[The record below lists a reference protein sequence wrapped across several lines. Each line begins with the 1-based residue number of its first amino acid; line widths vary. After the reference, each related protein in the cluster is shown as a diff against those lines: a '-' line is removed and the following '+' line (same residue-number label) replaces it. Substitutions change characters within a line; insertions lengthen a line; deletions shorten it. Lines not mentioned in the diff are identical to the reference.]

1 MINPEE
7 HARLLR
13 ERREREAKMERENA
27 ERAQRYKQLETDLGI
42 KIKPWC
48 CPCKLRYPERHTG
61 ADHRDIRCVVSPV
74 FDHARSWW
82 RGSELFAVVGEPY
95 DADGGD
101 VAELHQWCAQHGL
114 KVEVTAQHAV
124 HFPPYTLAVIVARAE
139 DRIPDRRL
147 GG

>member
-1 MINPEE
+1 SSCAKTPRALSCGTSNAPTASARSASVPTHPRKCSEPPRECRDEEVIAGLGHARLVAALELNDRRDSTGDMVINPEE

-74 FDHARSWW
+74 FDH
-82 RGSELFAVVGEPY
+82 
-95 DADGGD
+95 
-101 VAELHQWCAQHGL
+101 
-114 KVEVTAQHAV
+114 
-124 HFPPYTLAVIVARAE
+124 
-139 DRIPDRRL
+139 
-147 GG
+147 